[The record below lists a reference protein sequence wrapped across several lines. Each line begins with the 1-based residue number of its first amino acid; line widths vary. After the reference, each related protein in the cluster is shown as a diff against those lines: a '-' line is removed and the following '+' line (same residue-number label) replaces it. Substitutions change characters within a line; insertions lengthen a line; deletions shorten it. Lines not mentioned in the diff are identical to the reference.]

1 MFYEVIPSEL
11 TFKEHLSNLIGNIF
25 SNFKHIFDQKGAHFL
40 LTQVRKYLS
49 EIPMEGSFSLDFWS

>member
-11 TFKEHLSNLIGNIF
+11 TFKEHLSNLIGKIF
-25 SNFKHIFDQKGAHFL
+25 SNFKPIFDQKGAHFL

-49 EIPMEGSFSLDFWS
+49 EHPDGRQF